1 MEKEREIKAFEESYL
16 GMIKKGAPLFIWSMQ
31 RDQVT

>member
-16 GMIKKGAPLFIWSMQ
+16 GMIKKGAPLFI
-31 RDQVT
+31 